1 MFCLIYTFEEY
12 LTNEGKFFGRLKNSV
27 QLNLKFVSV
36 GWQLHFLFFPS
47 PLFIHLFIYFISLWL
62 PPVGQ
67 NLFRTSHDLI
77 GSCWPA
83 GSSIVSELG
92 FIVSF
97 IWVRAIYC
105 FLNQSCEPFIQL
117 SAHPLRPWENRPLS
131 GGDHFVSGVLQG
143 FVYARLASFSLR
155 GYPCIDKPE
164 TKWPPHDKVL
174 WRCKCSVFLCKHSFP
189 LKQNVSEVSIGHV
202 NVSGGVST
210 TRKWSAYIP
219 VIQGL
224 NYFPFNIESVLLEYS
239 LNTGEN
245 ADPPFK
251 LLNHEFKMALVS
263 SSSFNWKQSVT
274 HIIETYCLHSCCL
287 RFSFTF
293 YFSLSFVF
301 FSFLKGMR
309 RVTGRF
315 SVNWFGIKSGDHFHR
330 PPVIALGKS

>member
-1 MFCLIYTFEEY
+1 MLMENVLPHIYFWGIFNERGEIFWPVEKLSTIEIRVCFHGVTATF
-12 LTNEGKFFGRLKNSV
+12 S
-27 QLNLKFVSV
+27 
-36 GWQLHFLFFPS
+36 LFSFPS
-47 PLFIHLFIYFISLWL
+47 FYPFIYLFIYFISLWL
-62 PPVGQ
+62 RPVGQ

-97 IWVRAIYC
+97 VWVRAIYC

-117 SAHPLRPWENRPLS
+117 SAHPLRPLENRPLS
-131 GGDHFVSGVLQG
+131 GGDHFVSGVLKG

-263 SSSFNWKQSVT
+263 SSSFNL
-274 HIIETYCLHSCCL
+274 ETIRYTYNWDLLSAFVLFAFFLHL
-287 RFSFTF
+287 LLFP
-293 YFSLSFVF
+293 F
-301 FSFLKGMR
+301 FCFFFFFKRYEESYWPAQR
-309 RVTGRF
+309 
-315 SVNWFGIKSGDHFHR
+315 
-330 PPVIALGKS
+330 

>member
-1 MFCLIYTFEEY
+1 MFCLIYTLEEY

-97 IWVRAIYC
+97 FRVRAIYC

-131 GGDHFVSGVLQG
+131 GGGHFVSGVLKG

-189 LKQNVSEVSIGHV
+189 LKQNVSEVNIGHV

-210 TRKWSAYIP
+210 TPKWSAYIP

-224 NYFPFNIESVLLEYS
+224 NYFPFDIESVLLEYS

-263 SSSFNWKQSVT
+263 SSSFNL
-274 HIIETYCLHSCCL
+274 ETIHYTYNWDLLSAFVLFAFFLHL
-287 RFSFTF
+287 LLFP
-293 YFSLSFVF
+293 F
-301 FSFLKGMR
+301 FCFFFL
-309 RVTGRF
+309 F
-315 SVNWFGIKSGDHFHR
+315 
-330 PPVIALGKS
+330 

>member
-1 MFCLIYTFEEY
+1 MF
-12 LTNEGKFFGRLKNSV
+12 SV
-27 QLNLKFVSV
+27 SLQA
-36 GWQLHFLFFPS
+36 FFPS
-47 PLFIHLFIYFISLWL
+47 EAKRF
-62 PPVGQ
+62 
-67 NLFRTSHDLI
+67 
-77 GSCWPA
+77 
-83 GSSIVSELG
+83 
-92 FIVSF
+92 
-97 IWVRAIYC
+97 
-105 FLNQSCEPFIQL
+105 
-117 SAHPLRPWENRPLS
+117 
-131 GGDHFVSGVLQG
+131 
-143 FVYARLASFSLR
+143 
-155 GYPCIDKPE
+155 
-164 TKWPPHDKVL
+164 
-174 WRCKCSVFLCKHSFP
+174 WR
-189 LKQNVSEVSIGHV
+189 HV

-245 ADPPFK
+245 ADPSFK

-263 SSSFNWKQSVT
+263 SSSFNGKQSVT

-287 RFSFTF
+287 HFSFTF